1 MRIWIACLAV
11 LQTLVCGQIATVYA
25 ADLLNEGIPTADEL
39 RLRPQTWSGFSGVA
53 FAGGGVVSGR
63 DGVGWDLTMHSG
75 LLGAAAGYDTQFDR
89 IILGGHLEGF
99 FSNFQKT
106 TDSGNVRQSAEWI
119 ASITGRLGY
128 DAGRFMPY
136 LTGGLGIAKYKF
148 EQTRPREVIDL
159 LAYDYAV
166 TSPDSFSGG
175 TVTDSRMLYGPV
187 VGAGVE
193 TRLTDNLFLRLDY
206 KHFHFLDRDFRFQ
219 NGQPFEAGATADI
232 VDLGVGFR
240 F

>member
-1 MRIWIACLAV
+1 MRTWTACLVV
-11 LQTLVCGQIATVYA
+11 LQVLISGQVAAVHA

-63 DGVGWDLTMHSG
+63 DDVGWDLTMHSG
-75 LLGAAAGYDTQFDR
+75 LLGASAGYDVQFER
-89 IILGGHLEGF
+89 IVLGGHLEGF

-106 TDSGNVRQSAEWI
+106 ADSRNVRQSAEWI

-148 EQTRPREVIDL
+148 EQARPREVIDL

-166 TSPDSFSGG
+166 TSPAGFSGG
-175 TVTDSRMLYGPV
+175 TVTDTRMLYGPV
-187 VGAGVE
+187 IGAGME
-193 TRLTDNLFLRLDY
+193 TRLTDSLFLRLDY
-206 KHFHFLDRDFRFQ
+206 KHFHFLDRNFQFQ

-232 VDLGVGFR
+232 VDLGVGYR